1 MGAGVGFGEF
11 IFWGG
16 GAGGDPVLEELD
28 LGWGEGFSFVAW
40 GHAVIGIFFGDAV
53 DEEAF
58 GGLAGEESGAG
69 FSAFFDEVDGI
80 EAEIGFL
87 FEGTVAGEAAG
98 AEEGFDVALVIGGWG
113 GECGYEK
120 EKEEEGDSG

>member
-1 MGAGVGFGEF
+1 VGG
-11 IFWGG
+11 
-16 GAGGDPVLEELD
+16 
-28 LGWGEGFSFVAW
+28 
-40 GHAVIGIFFGDAV
+40 GHAVIGIFFGDAF

-58 GGLAGEESGAG
+58 GGLAGEERGAG

-98 AEEGFDVALVIGGWG
+98 AEEGFDVALVIGGGGGGWG
-113 GECGYEK
+113 Q
-120 EKEEEGDSG
+120 EKEEEEEGGSG